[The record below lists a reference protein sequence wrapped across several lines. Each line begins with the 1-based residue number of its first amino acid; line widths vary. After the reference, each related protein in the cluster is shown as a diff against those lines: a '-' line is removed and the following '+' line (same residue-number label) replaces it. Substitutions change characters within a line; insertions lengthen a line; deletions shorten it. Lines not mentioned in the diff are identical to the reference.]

1 MNLFEVLKAGWSSLD
16 EKGKL
21 RVINEISP
29 SEIVRDIV
37 MSFDHVAS
45 TRAPEDLDNEEETF
59 DEDEDDSDIIE
70 AEIIDIKGGFGA

>member
-16 EKGKL
+16 EKGKI

-37 MSFDHVAS
+37 MSFDHAAS
-45 TRAPEDLDNEEETF
+45 IRTPEDPDNEEETM
-59 DEDEDDSDIIE
+59 DEDDPDIID